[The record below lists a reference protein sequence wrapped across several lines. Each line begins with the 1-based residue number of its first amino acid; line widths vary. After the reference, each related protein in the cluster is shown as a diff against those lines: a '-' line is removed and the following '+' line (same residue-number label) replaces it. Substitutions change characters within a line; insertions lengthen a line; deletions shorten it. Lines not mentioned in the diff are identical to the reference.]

1 MKWNKPGVLRG
12 AITGGAI
19 NPDPLGEPEGEV
31 FNPDQLDVRGL
42 LVNLAKDGMAL
53 LHKHYPGW
61 RWAIQINQFGGMM
74 NIFNLH
80 LHDTWGYAIRII
92 EAERDPSRSVFVK
105 AGGEIL
111 ERFKM
116 PRAGIS
122 LSRVLDMKRDHLGR
136 GIPHLSDLEHASA
149 KRMRRQK
156 QISEALMAGRVR
168 VNPLTKAIEVG
179 LIENG

>member
-1 MKWNKPGVLRG
+1 MKWNPP
-12 AITGGAI
+12 AYGAI
-19 NPDPLGEPEGEV
+19 NPDSAGEPEGEV
-31 FNPDQLDVRGL
+31 DHPDKIQARGL
-42 LVNLAKDGMAL
+42 LVNLARDGMAL

-61 RWAIQINQFGGMM
+61 QWAIQINQFGGMM
-74 NIFNLH
+74 NVFNLH

-92 EAERDPSRSVFVK
+92 EAERDPSRNIFVK

-122 LSRVLDMKRDHLGR
+122 MSRLMAMKRDHRGR
-136 GIPHLSDLEHASA
+136 GVPHLSDLEHASA
-149 KRMRRQK
+149 QRMRRQK
-156 QISEALMAGRVR
+156 RISEALMSGRVR
-168 VNPLTKAIEVG
+168 VNPLTQAIEVG